1 MTNNNENY
9 TPSVSAGTPH
19 RRRPDSEHYGRPVQI
34 RLPGKDFSIHTG
46 TTSPAA
52 VRQPVHAIQGD
63 A

>member
-19 RRRPDSEHYGRPVQI
+19 RRSPDSERYGRPVQI
-34 RLPGKDFSIHTG
+34 RLPGKDFGIQDATAA
-46 TTSPAA
+46 PAA
-52 VRQPVHAIQGD
+52 VRQPAHAIQGG